1 MWYNLFWKRLDLVQS
16 HIEWKLWELLVAGTM
31 VASWPA
37 PWLRSKC
44 PNKVLLLL
52 SPPLHHFP
60 YLMTPLKQIKTL
72 FLSDPSPIIG
82 NACHSLTDSLPF
94 SKLDWCGPGVWR
106 CQLKTCWGCYCC
118 LCWCWGS
125 CWQQIWELTLGP
137 KAKLLFRV
145 WAKGLVKI
153 LKLKFSQDF
162 EAGVV
167 SVFCF
172 WCFVEVMKLN
182 LGRDSKARFG
192 QDF

>member
-82 NACHSLTDSLPF
+82 NPRHWLPPLTPWRLVDLFDVTLACEDTN
-94 SKLDWCGPGVWR
+94 SKLVELRMLMLRIMLAIVCWR
-106 CQLKTCWGCYCC
+106 FGAW
-118 LCWCWGS
+118 
-125 CWQQIWELTLGP
+125 
-137 KAKLLFRV
+137 
-145 WAKGLVKI
+145 GLVIKLNFLIRLWAPGLIKI
-153 LKLKFSQDF
+153 LKLKFRLDL
-162 EAGVV
+162 
-167 SVFCF
+167 
-172 WCFVEVMKLN
+172 KLE
-182 LGRDSKARFG
+182 FG
-192 QDF
+192 